1 MNLPLLSFIKWLLI
15 PRALYCPKAT
25 NPQTEMGYLA
35 TGFYPYKCRW
45 CDREGMCKPV
55 RDICWRFNC
64 YLKEKDF
71 AKG

>member
-1 MNLPLLSFIKWLLI
+1 
-15 PRALYCPKAT
+15 
-25 NPQTEMGYLA
+25 MGYLA
-35 TGFYPYKCRW
+35 TGFTSYKCRW
-45 CDREGMCKPV
+45 CNREGMCKPG